1 MRIIKFINY
10 YEKKVNGIK
19 MNFNNVLSYK
29 LHLNYAQLLRYSQII
44 YIYIQLYIFLN
55 RNCVTE

>member
-1 MRIIKFINY
+1 MRTIKFINY

-44 YIYIQLYIFLN
+44 YIYSIIYIFK
-55 RNCVTE
+55 

>member
-1 MRIIKFINY
+1 MRTIKFINY

-44 YIYIQLYIFLN
+44 YIYIYSIIYIFK
-55 RNCVTE
+55 